1 MTAQVPEPNPLADVE
16 VGMPV
21 IDRENEQVGTVAA
34 LKFGDRQAITAEGQ
48 RIPRG
53 LAGMVVDSFTGSE
66 PDVPRQLAEK
76 LLRTGYI
83 KIDAKGLFS
92 TDLYAGAD
100 QVDHVAADGVRL
112 AVPRHHLVPES

>member
-1 MTAQVPEPNPLADVE
+1 MTTQMPESNPLADVE

-21 IDRENEQVGTVAA
+21 IDRENEQLGTVAA
-34 LKFGDRQAITAEGQ
+34 LKFGDPQAITAEGQ
-48 RIPRG
+48 QAPRG
-53 LAGMVVDSFTGSE
+53 LAEVVVDSFTGSE

-100 QVDHVAADGVRL
+100 QVDRVAADGVRL